1 MSKARELA
9 SLGNAYSDGSLSN
22 RNKLING
29 AMVIDQR
36 NGGAAVTPAGS
47 SYTLDRWRLGASA
60 ASKVS
65 VQQSSV
71 APEGF
76 SNSALITSVSAYTMG
91 AIEEINFG
99 QRIEGYNASDL
110 GWGTASAKAVTLSFW
125 VRSSLTGLF
134 SGAVKN
140 ADGTRSYAFTYSI
153 STANTWEYKSVT
165 IQGDTSGTWSATN
178 STGVVAQFMIAAG
191 SSLLTTANAW
201 ASGNYAGATGA
212 TNLVATNG
220 ATIYLTGVQ
229 LEVGDTATPFE
240 HRSYGQELAL
250 CQRYYWNNFGS
261 QPASTVK
268 AGNSPDNR
276 CTIATLYN
284 GVELQCAPIS
294 FNNTM
299 RTSPSIIYYK
309 PAHIS
314 TSGRWGVYGP
324 TNGWGAGMP
333 ISGYHANQNGV
344 TVMLTSASGV
354 SDFQSFIVSGYLEA
368 DAEL

>member
-9 SLGNAYSDGSLSN
+9 SLGNAYSDGALSN
-22 RNKLING
+22 RNLIING
-29 AMVIDQR
+29 AMQVWQR
-36 NGGAAVTPAGS
+36 GTSHTASGGYSA
-47 SYTLDRWRLGASA
+47 DRWWMANA
-60 ASKVS
+60 TS
-65 VQQSSV
+65 VARSTE

-76 SNSALITSVSAYTMG
+76 TYSAFITASGGGNDSIGQPIELTTGSSSPMVAGQKVTVSLYAKTVSG
-91 AIEEINFG
+91 TDDIAATINF
-99 QRIEGYNASDL
+99 RDAKYS
-110 GWGTASAKAVTLSFW
+110 GTNQSAF
-125 VRSSLTGLF
+125 G
-134 SGAVKN
+134 N
-140 ADGTRSYAFTYSI
+140 
-153 STANTWEYKSVT
+153 
-165 IQGDTSGTWSATN
+165 GDTWTVTTTWQRFTTTFTVPLINPTN
-178 STGVVAQFMIAAG
+178 VLAGLEIFGIG
-191 SSLLTTANAW
+191 SSM
-201 ASGNYAGATGA
+201 Y
-212 TNLVATNG
+212 
-220 ATIYLTGVQ
+220 ITGVQ